1 MKNLKNNLSSNSIDF
16 MRMVV
21 SSMRN
26 TADDQTRKTRLLSLI
41 TKVDPTYSNYD
52 SKLSTNT
59 LPLLTKLTISASEK
73 SDLLS
78 L

>member
-59 LPLLTKLTISASEK
+59 LPLLTKLTISGRIQT
-73 SDLLS
+73 
-78 L
+78 